1 MLLSLAASAQGM
13 KPVKDKATKK
23 YGYQAKG
30 KVWVIEPQFD
40 AAAKFDK
47 NGMAEVK
54 VNGRTGIIDGQG
66 TFIIPAEYD
75 NISKFDKFGYCELMQ
90 KSGSVKYRGIADLT
104 GRIVLPLEFR
114 DVAVSRD
121 GRLFFG
127 EKDAPVAGFGY
138 ERLWGIYNAAGQ
150 EIFAP
155 QFYTRPT
162 FNDGYA
168 VAIDGVK
175 RLKGIICEDGTVPVP
190 FEYLAITRSSGA
202 YKCLATD
209 FTRVFFSGDLRDK
222 QVFRQTGAVIPYDP
236 QGDPVRAAAYR
247 CGPVGVRFH
256 ENSLKLMELRRDLL
270 GATVLCADL
279 PIEWGYGRFVRFE
292 PFAVQPGTTGSMSF
306 SNQKSY
312 VLKALLYEADGSL
325 VKTISNYGYFEAE
338 CAQGLIYVAA
348 DGQRWLAMADIN
360 APGTRAYTLPLTG
373 YRELIHTDVC
383 HGLGIDPNAVSKLN
397 NHTDFVNR
405 CMDIIEAENVG
416 ITSYLP
422 IVQDGAFAYAERD
435 ASRGM
440 IFHRPFHMGEVVNC
454 SVKRSEGG
462 AEVKLLPEL
471 VCHFVDKLDD
481 PYYKMEGDEL
491 IYWGPNNAR
500 TVGLSLIAS
509 KRGGTQDD
517 VHSTGLAF
525 DLVLSLYEEDG
536 RWMRTLAIMPFA
548 DYVGHGMIVFEGPG
562 IALLTRDPFAPEP
575 KGVGASGQPGAMAGG
590 QPGAMPGGRPGA
602 MPGGRP
608 GAMPGGRPG
617 AGAGAGPKGELG
629 GAPRDKSTPATGSTT
644 TGGTRTTPT
653 PQGHAQ
659 PTQHGQKPAVTNDAP
674 TSRAEQAKLAQE
686 KKAEEERL
694 AAEQKKA
701 AEQAVRDRERG
712 IVRLSGEPAPHT
724 ISALEAVR

>member
-1 MLLSLAASAQGM
+1 MKHLNLLFCACAMLLSLAASAQGM

-23 YGYQAKG
+23 YGYQTKG
-30 KVWVIEPQFD
+30 KVWIIEPQFD

-54 VNGRTGIIDGQG
+54 LNGRTGIIDGQG
-66 TFIIPAEYD
+66 NFIIPAEYD
-75 NISKFDKFGYCELMQ
+75 NISKFDKYGYCELMQ
-90 KSGSVKYRGIADLT
+90 KEGSVKYRGIADIT

-127 EKDAPVAGFGY
+127 EKDAPVDGFGY

-155 QFYTRPT
+155 QFYIRPS

-168 VAIDGVK
+168 IATDGVK
-175 RLKGIICEDGTVPVP
+175 RLKGVICENGSVAVP

-209 FTRVFFSGDLRDK
+209 FSHVFISGDFSSR
-222 QVFRQTGAVIPYDP
+222 QAFRQTGAVIPYDP

-338 CAQGLIYVAA
+338 CAHGLIYVAA

-360 APGTRAYTLPLTG
+360 APGMRAYTLPLVG
-373 YRELIHTDVC
+373 YRELVHTDVF
-383 HGLGIDPNAVSKLN
+383 HGLGIDPNFVSKLS

-405 CMDIIEAENVG
+405 CMDIIDGENTG
-416 ITSYLP
+416 ITSYIPL
-422 IVQDGAFAYAERD
+422 VQDGALAHAERD
-435 ASRGM
+435 ASRSM
-440 IFHRPFHMGEVVNC
+440 VFHRPFRMGEVVNC
-454 SVKRSEGG
+454 SVKKSDAG
-462 AEVKLLPEL
+462 AEVKLHDEL
-471 VCHFVDKLDD
+471 VCHFIDKFED

-509 KRGGTQDD
+509 SRGGTRDD
-517 VHSTGLAF
+517 VHGTALAY

-548 DYVGHGMIVFEGPG
+548 DYVGNGMIVFAGPG
-562 IALLTRDPFAPEP
+562 IALLTRDPFDPRFEGLDKAGKSSAES
-575 KGVGASGQPGAMAGG
+575 GSASEATSGSAAGSGRTQPA
-590 QPGAMPGGRPGA
+590 
-602 MPGGRP
+602 
-608 GAMPGGRPG
+608 
-617 AGAGAGPKGELG
+617 
-629 GAPRDKSTPATGSTT
+629 
-644 TGGTRTTPT
+644 
-653 PQGHAQ
+653 PQGHSQ
-659 PTQHGQKPAVTNDAP
+659 PSQHGRQPATTTPAGP
-674 TSRAEQAKLAQE
+674 TSRAEQAKIAQE
-686 KKAEEERL
+686 KKAEEERQ

-701 AEQAVRDRERG
+701 AEQATRDRERR
-712 IVRLSGEPAPHT
+712 IVRLPGEPVPHT
-724 ISALEAVR
+724 LSALEAVR

>member
-1 MLLSLAASAQGM
+1 MLLSLAASAQDM

-66 TFIIPAEYD
+66 TFIIPPEYD
-75 NISKFDKFGYCELMQ
+75 NISKFDKFGFCELMQ
-90 KSGSVKYRGIADLT
+90 KEGSVKYRGIADLT

-121 GRLFFG
+121 GRFFFG

-138 ERLWGIYNAAGQ
+138 ERLWGIYDAAAR
-150 EIFAP
+150 EVFAP
-155 QFYTRPT
+155 QFYTRPSFT
-162 FNDGYA
+162 DGYA
-168 VAIDGVK
+168 IAVDGVK
-175 RLKGIICEDGTVPVP
+175 RLKGIICENGTVPVP
-190 FEYLAITRSSGA
+190 FEYLAITRSSGT

-209 FTRVFFSGDLRDK
+209 FSSVFFSGDLRDK
-222 QVFRQTGAVIPYDP
+222 QVFRKTGAVIPYDP

-256 ENSLKLMELRRDLL
+256 ENSLKLMETRIDLL
-270 GATVLCADL
+270 GATVLCSDL
-279 PIEWGYGRFVRFE
+279 PIEWGYGGRFVRFE
-292 PFAVQPGTTGSMSF
+292 PVAVQPGTTGSMSF
-306 SNQKSY
+306 SNQRSY

-325 VKTISNYGYFEAE
+325 VKEISSYGYFEAE
-338 CAQGLIYVAA
+338 CAQGLIYAA
-348 DGQRWLAMADIN
+348 ANGQRWLALADIN
-360 APGTRAYTLPLTG
+360 APGTRAYTMPLTG
-373 YRELIHTDVC
+373 YHELVHTDVC
-383 HGLGIDPNAVSKLN
+383 HGLGIDPNLVSKLN

-405 CMDIIEAENVG
+405 CMDIIDGENVG

-422 IVQDGAFAYAERD
+422 LVQDAAFAYAERD

-462 AEVKLLPEL
+462 AEVKLHPEL
-471 VCHFVDKLDD
+471 VCHFIDKFND

-500 TVGLSLIAS
+500 SIGLSLIAS

-517 VHSTGLAF
+517 IHGTGLAF

-536 RWMRTLAIMPFA
+536 RWLRTLAVAPFA
-548 DYVGHGMIVFEGPG
+548 DYVGNGMIVFEGLG
-562 IALLTRDPFAPEP
+562 IALLTRDPFAPAP
-575 KGVGASGQPGAMAGG
+575 QGVGAPGQHGAVAGG
-590 QPGAMPGGRPGA
+590 QPGAGVGSGSGNKPA
-602 MPGGRP
+602 
-608 GAMPGGRPG
+608 
-617 AGAGAGPKGELG
+617 
-629 GAPRDKSTPATGSTT
+629 ATGGS
-644 TGGTRTTPT
+644 RTTPA
-653 PQGHAQ
+653 PQGHSQ
-659 PTQHGQKPAVTNDAP
+659 PSQHGHTPAVTQTGP
-674 TSRAEQAKLAQE
+674 TSRTEQAKLAQE

-712 IVRLSGEPAPHT
+712 IVRLSGEPAAHT

>member
-1 MLLSLAASAQGM
+1 MLLSLAASAQDM

-66 TFIIPAEYD
+66 TFIIPPEYD

-138 ERLWGIYNAAGQ
+138 ERLWGIYDAAAR
-150 EIFAP
+150 EVFAP
-155 QFYTRPT
+155 QFYIRPS

-168 VAIDGVK
+168 IATDGVK

-190 FEYLAITRSSGA
+190 FEYLAITRSSGS

-222 QVFRQTGAVIPYDP
+222 QVFRHTGAVKPYDP

-256 ENSLKLMELRRDLL
+256 ENSLKLMETRIDLL
-270 GATVLCADL
+270 GAAVLCSDL
-279 PIEWGYGRFVRFE
+279 PIEWGFGGRFVRFE
-292 PFAVQPGTTGSMSF
+292 PVAVQPGTTGSMSF
-306 SNQKSY
+306 SNQRSY

-325 VKTISNYGYFEAE
+325 VKEISSYGYFEAE
-338 CAQGLIYVAA
+338 CAQGLIYAA
-348 DGQRWLAMADIN
+348 ANGQRWLALADIN
-360 APGTRAYTLPLTG
+360 APGIRAYTLPLTG

-517 VHSTGLAF
+517 VHSTDLAF

-536 RWMRTLAIMPFA
+536 RWLRTLAIMPFA
-548 DYVGHGMIVFEGPG
+548 DYVGNGMIVFEGPG

-575 KGVGASGQPGAMAGG
+575 KGVGASGQPGAMPGG
-590 QPGAMPGGRPGA
+590 QPGAMPGGQ
-602 MPGGRP
+602 
-608 GAMPGGRPG
+608 PG

-674 TSRAEQAKLAQE
+674 TSRVEQAKLAQE

-724 ISALEAVR
+724 ISALEGVR

>member
-575 KGVGASGQPGAMAGG
+575 KGVGA
-590 QPGAMPGGRPGA
+590 
-602 MPGGRP
+602 
-608 GAMPGGRPG
+608 
-617 AGAGAGPKGELG
+617 
-629 GAPRDKSTPATGSTT
+629 PRDKSTPATGSTT

-674 TSRAEQAKLAQE
+674 TSRVEQAKLAQE

-694 AAEQKKA
+694 AAEQKKS
-701 AEQAVRDRERG
+701 AEQAVRDRERR
-712 IVRLSGEPAPHT
+712 IVRLPGEPAPHT

>member
-1 MLLSLAASAQGM
+1 MLLSLAASAQGI

-23 YGYQAKG
+23 YGYQTKG
-30 KVWVIEPQFD
+30 KEWVIEPQFD
-40 AAAKFDK
+40 AAGKFDK
-47 NGMAEVK
+47 HGYAEVK
-54 VNGRTGIIDGQG
+54 IKEGRIKYHGIIDAGG
-66 TFIIPAEYD
+66 RFILQP
-75 NISKFDKFGYCELMQ
+75 
-90 KSGSVKYRGIADLT
+90 V
-104 GRIVLPLEFR
+104 FR

-121 GRLFFG
+121 GRLLLG
-127 EKDAPVAGFGY
+127 EMDAPVAGFGT
-138 ERLWGIYNAAGQ
+138 ERLWGVYDASGATVF
-150 EIFAP
+150 EP
-155 QFYTRPT
+155 QFYIRPS
-162 FNDGYA
+162 FNNDGT
-168 VAIDGVK
+168 AIATDGVK
-175 RLKGIICEDGTVPVP
+175 RLKGVICDDGSNPVP
-190 FEYLAITRSSGA
+190 FEYLAISRGSGG
-202 YKCLATD
+202 YECLATD
-209 FTRVFFSGDLRDK
+209 FSRVFFSGDLRDK

-270 GATVLCADL
+270 GATVLCSDL

-292 PFAVQPGTTGSMSF
+292 PVAVQPGTTGSMSF
-306 SNQKSY
+306 SNQRSY
-312 VLKALLYEADGSL
+312 VLKALLYEADGSF
-325 VKTISNYGYFEAE
+325 VKEISSYGYFEAE
-338 CAQGLIYVAA
+338 CAQGLIYAA
-348 DGQRWLAMADIN
+348 ANGQRWLVLADIN

-454 SVKRSEGG
+454 SVKKSEGG

-500 TVGLSLIAS
+500 TVCLSLIAS

-536 RWMRTLAIMPFA
+536 RWLRTLAIMPFA
-548 DYVGHGMIVFEGPG
+548 DYVGNGMIVFEGQG

-575 KGVGASGQPGAMAGG
+575 KGVGASR
-590 QPGAMPGGRPGA
+590 QPGAMPGGQ
-602 MPGGRP
+602 P

-644 TGGTRTTPT
+644 TGGSRTTPA

-674 TSRAEQAKLAQE
+674 TSRVEQAKLAQE

-701 AEQAVRDRERG
+701 AEQAVRDRERR
-712 IVRLSGEPAPHT
+712 IVRLPGEPIPHT
-724 ISALEAVR
+724 LSALEAVR

>member
-1 MLLSLAASAQGM
+1 MKHIETILCAFALLLSFSASAQNM

-23 YGYQAKG
+23 YGYQTKG

-90 KSGSVKYRGIADLT
+90 KEGSVKYRGIADLT

-127 EKDAPVAGFGY
+127 EKDASVAGFGY

-155 QFYTRPT
+155 QFYIRPS

-168 VAIDGVK
+168 IATDGVK
-175 RLKGIICEDGTVPVP
+175 RLKGIICENGSVPVP
-190 FEYLAITRSSGA
+190 FEYLAITRSSGS

-209 FTRVFFSGDLRDK
+209 FTHVFFSGDLSSK
-222 QVFRQTGAVIPYDP
+222 QVFRQAGAVIPYDP

-256 ENSLKLMELRRDLL
+256 ENSLKLMEVRRDLL

-279 PIEWGYGRFVRFE
+279 PIDWGYGRFVRFE

-306 SNQKSY
+306 SNQRSY

-360 APGTRAYTLPLTG
+360 APGMRAYTLPLVG
-373 YRELIHTDVC
+373 YHELVHTDVF
-383 HGLGIDPNAVSKLN
+383 HGLGIDPNFVSKLN

-509 KRGGTQDD
+509 SRGGTKDD
-517 VHSTGLAF
+517 VHGTGLAY

-548 DYVGHGMIVFEGPG
+548 DYVGNGMIVFEGPG
-562 IALLTRDPFAPEP
+562 IALLTRDPFDPRFEGLDKAGSGSGSGSEA
-575 KGVGASGQPGAMAGG
+575 ASGSAAGSG
-590 QPGAMPGGRPGA
+590 
-602 MPGGRP
+602 
-608 GAMPGGRPG
+608 
-617 AGAGAGPKGELG
+617 
-629 GAPRDKSTPATGSTT
+629 
-644 TGGTRTTPT
+644 RTTPA

-674 TSRAEQAKLAQE
+674 TSRVEQAKLAQE

-701 AEQAVRDRERG
+701 AQQAVRDRERG

>member
-1 MLLSLAASAQGM
+1 MKHLNLLFCACAMLLSLAASAQGM

-138 ERLWGIYNAAGQ
+138 ERLWGIYNVAGQ

-155 QFYTRPT
+155 QFYIRPS

-190 FEYLAITRSSGA
+190 FEYLAITRSSGS

-306 SNQKSY
+306 SNQRSY

-325 VKTISNYGYFEAE
+325 VKEISSYGYFEAE
-338 CAQGLIYVAA
+338 CAQGLIYAA
-348 DGQRWLAMADIN
+348 ANGQRWLALADIN

-440 IFHRPFHMGEVVNC
+440 IFHRPFHIGEVVNC

-517 VHSTGLAF
+517 VHGTGLAY

-548 DYVGHGMIVFEGPG
+548 DYVGNGMIVFAGPG
-562 IALLTRDPFAPEP
+562 IALLTRDPFDPRFEGLDKAGKSSAE
-575 KGVGASGQPGAMAGG
+575 SGSGSEATSGSAAGSGRTQPA
-590 QPGAMPGGRPGA
+590 
-602 MPGGRP
+602 
-608 GAMPGGRPG
+608 
-617 AGAGAGPKGELG
+617 
-629 GAPRDKSTPATGSTT
+629 
-644 TGGTRTTPT
+644 
-653 PQGHAQ
+653 PQGHSQ
-659 PTQHGQKPAVTNDAP
+659 PSQHGRQPATTTPAGP

>member
-40 AAAKFDK
+40 AAGKFDK

-75 NISKFDKFGYCELMQ
+75 KISKFDKFGYCELMQ

-155 QFYTRPT
+155 QFYTRPS

-168 VAIDGVK
+168 IATDGAK

-190 FEYLAITRSSGA
+190 FEYLAITRSSGS

-279 PIEWGYGRFVRFE
+279 PIEWGFGGRFVRFE
-292 PFAVQPGTTGSMSF
+292 PVAVQPGTTGSMSF
-306 SNQKSY
+306 SSQRSY

-325 VKTISNYGYFEAE
+325 VKEISSYGYFEAE
-338 CAQGLIYVAA
+338 CAQGLIYAA
-348 DGQRWLAMADIN
+348 ANGQRWLALADIN

-422 IVQDGAFAYAERD
+422 IVQDGALAYAERD

-440 IFHRPFHMGEVVNC
+440 IFHRPFHIGEVVNC

-536 RWMRTLAIMPFA
+536 RWLRTLAIMPFA
-548 DYVGHGMIVFEGPG
+548 DYVGNGMIVFEGQG

-575 KGVGASGQPGAMAGG
+575 KGIGAPG
-590 QPGAMPGGRPGA
+590 QPGAMPGGQPGA
-602 MPGGRP
+602 GVK
-608 GAMPGGRPG
+608 PG

-629 GAPRDKSTPATGSTT
+629 G
-644 TGGTRTTPT
+644 TRTTPA

-659 PTQHGQKPAVTNDAP
+659 PTQHGQKPAVTNNAP
-674 TSRAEQAKLAQE
+674 TSRVEQAKLAQE
-686 KKAEEERL
+686 KKAEEERR

>member
-1 MLLSLAASAQGM
+1 MKHIETILCAFAMLLSLAASAQDM

-30 KVWVIEPQFD
+30 KVWIIEPQFD
-40 AAAKFDK
+40 AAGKFDK

-54 VNGRTGIIDGQG
+54 LNGRTGIIDGQG

-75 NISKFDKFGYCELMQ
+75 NISKFDKYGYCELMQ
-90 KSGSVKYRGIADLT
+90 KEGSVKYRGIADIT

-127 EKDAPVAGFGY
+127 EKEAPVAGFGY

-155 QFYTRPT
+155 QFYIRPS

-168 VAIDGVK
+168 IATDGMK
-175 RLKGIICEDGTVPVP
+175 RLKGIICENGSVPVP
-190 FEYLAITRSSGA
+190 FEYLAITRSSGS

-209 FTRVFFSGDLRDK
+209 FTHVFFSGDLSSK
-222 QVFRQTGAVIPYDP
+222 QVFRQAGAVIPYDP

-360 APGTRAYTLPLTG
+360 APGMRAYTLPLVG
-373 YRELIHTDVC
+373 YHELVHTDVF
-383 HGLGIDPNAVSKLN
+383 HGLGIDPNFVSKLS

-405 CMDIIEAENVG
+405 CMDIIEGENTG
-416 ITSYLP
+416 ITSYIPL
-422 IVQDGAFAYAERD
+422 VQDGALAHAERD
-435 ASRGM
+435 ASRSKV
-440 IFHRPFHMGEVVNC
+440 FHRPFHMGEVVNC
-454 SVKRSEGG
+454 SVKRSDAG
-462 AEVKLLPEL
+462 AEVKLHDEL
-471 VCHFVDKLDD
+471 VCHFIDKFDD
-481 PYYKMEGDEL
+481 PYYKMEGEEI

-509 KRGGTQDD
+509 SRGGTKDD
-517 VHSTGLAF
+517 VHGTGLAY

-548 DYVGHGMIVFEGPG
+548 DYVGNGMIVFEGPG
-562 IALLTRDPFAPEP
+562 IALLTRDPFDPRFEGLDKAGSGSGSGSGSEA
-575 KGVGASGQPGAMAGG
+575 ASGSAAGSG
-590 QPGAMPGGRPGA
+590 
-602 MPGGRP
+602 
-608 GAMPGGRPG
+608 
-617 AGAGAGPKGELG
+617 
-629 GAPRDKSTPATGSTT
+629 
-644 TGGTRTTPT
+644 RTTPA
-653 PQGHAQ
+653 PQGHSQ
-659 PTQHGQKPAVTNDAP
+659 PSQHGRQPATTTPAGP

-686 KKAEEERL
+686 QKAEQERK
-694 AAEQKKA
+694 AAEEKKA
-701 AEQAVRDRERG
+701 AEQAVRDRERR
-712 IVRLSGEPAPHT
+712 IVRLPGEHIPHT
-724 ISALEAVR
+724 LSALEAVR

>member
-348 DGQRWLAMADIN
+348 DGQRWLALADIN

-435 ASRGM
+435 ASRSM
-440 IFHRPFHMGEVVNC
+440 VFHRPFHMGEVVNC

-575 KGVGASGQPGAMAGG
+575 KGVGA
-590 QPGAMPGGRPGA
+590 
-602 MPGGRP
+602 
-608 GAMPGGRPG
+608 
-617 AGAGAGPKGELG
+617 
-629 GAPRDKSTPATGSTT
+629 PRDKSTPATGSTT
-644 TGGTRTTPT
+644 TGGTRTTPA

-674 TSRAEQAKLAQE
+674 TSRVEQAKLAQE

>member
-1 MLLSLAASAQGM
+1 MKHLNLLFCACAMLLSLAASAQGM

-155 QFYTRPT
+155 QFYIRPS

-168 VAIDGVK
+168 IATDGVK

-190 FEYLAITRSSGA
+190 FEYLAITRSSGS

-256 ENSLKLMELRRDLL
+256 ENSLKLMELRRDFL

-325 VKTISNYGYFEAE
+325 VKTVSNYGYFEAE

-454 SVKRSEGG
+454 SVKRSDGG

-562 IALLTRDPFAPEP
+562 IALLTRDPFAPRFEGLD
-575 KGVGASGQPGAMAGG
+575 KAGKSSAESGSGSEATSGSAAGSGRTQPA
-590 QPGAMPGGRPGA
+590 
-602 MPGGRP
+602 
-608 GAMPGGRPG
+608 
-617 AGAGAGPKGELG
+617 
-629 GAPRDKSTPATGSTT
+629 
-644 TGGTRTTPT
+644 
-653 PQGHAQ
+653 PQGHSQ
-659 PTQHGQKPAVTNDAP
+659 PSQHGRQPATTTPAGP
-674 TSRAEQAKLAQE
+674 TSRVEQAKLAQE

>member
-1 MLLSLAASAQGM
+1 MKHLNLVFCACAMLLSLAASAQGM
-13 KPVKDKATKK
+13 KPVKDKTTKK

-138 ERLWGIYNAAGQ
+138 ERLWGIYDAAGQ

-175 RLKGIICEDGTVPVP
+175 RLKGIICEDGTIPVP

-312 VLKALLYEADGSL
+312 VLKALLYEADGRL

-348 DGQRWLAMADIN
+348 DGQRWLAMADLN

-517 VHSTGLAF
+517 VHGTGLAY

-562 IALLTRDPFAPEP
+562 IALLTRDPFAPAP
-575 KGVGASGQPGAMAGG
+575 QGLGATGQPGSMAL
-590 QPGAMPGGRPGA
+590 PGGKPGEGPTTKPGTVAGDRPSA
-602 MPGGRP
+602 SGG
-608 GAMPGGRPG
+608 
-617 AGAGAGPKGELG
+617 
-629 GAPRDKSTPATGSTT
+629 S
-644 TGGTRTTPT
+644 RTTPA
-653 PQGHAQ
+653 PQGHSQ

-674 TSRAEQAKLAQE
+674 TSRVEQAKLAQE

>member
-1 MLLSLAASAQGM
+1 MKHLNLLFCACAMLLSLAASAQGM

-66 TFIIPAEYD
+66 NFIIPAEYD

-90 KSGSVKYRGIADLT
+90 KDGSVKYRGIADLT

-138 ERLWGIYNAAGQ
+138 ERLWGIYDAAAR
-150 EIFAP
+150 EVFAP
-155 QFYTRPT
+155 QFYIRPSFT
-162 FNDGYA
+162 DGYA
-168 VAIDGVK
+168 IAVDGVK
-175 RLKGIICEDGTVPVP
+175 RLKGIICEDGTTPVP
-190 FEYLAITRSSGA
+190 FEYLAITRSSGT

-209 FTRVFFSGDLRDK
+209 FSSVFFSGDLRDK
-222 QVFRQTGAVIPYDP
+222 QVFRHTGAVKPYDP

-360 APGTRAYTLPLTG
+360 APGMRAYTLPLVG
-373 YRELIHTDVC
+373 YHELVHTDVF
-383 HGLGIDPNAVSKLN
+383 HGLGIDPNFVSKLS

-405 CMDIIEAENVG
+405 CMDIIDGENTG
-416 ITSYLP
+416 ITSYIPL
-422 IVQDGAFAYAERD
+422 VQDGALAHAERD
-435 ASRGM
+435 ASRSM
-440 IFHRPFHMGEVVNC
+440 VFHRPFHMGEVVNC
-454 SVKRSEGG
+454 SVKRSEGS
-462 AEVKLLPEL
+462 AEVKLHPEL
-471 VCHFVDKLDD
+471 VCHFIDKFND

-509 KRGGTQDD
+509 SRGGTKDD
-517 VHSTGLAF
+517 VHGTGLAY

-548 DYVGHGMIVFEGPG
+548 DYVGNGMIVFEGPG
-562 IALLTRDPFAPEP
+562 IALLTRDPFDPRFEGLDKAGKSSAE
-575 KGVGASGQPGAMAGG
+575 SGSGSEATSGSAAGSGRTQPA
-590 QPGAMPGGRPGA
+590 
-602 MPGGRP
+602 
-608 GAMPGGRPG
+608 
-617 AGAGAGPKGELG
+617 
-629 GAPRDKSTPATGSTT
+629 
-644 TGGTRTTPT
+644 
-653 PQGHAQ
+653 PQGHSQ
-659 PTQHGQKPAVTNDAP
+659 PSQHGRQPATTTPAGP

-686 KKAEEERL
+686 QKAEQERK
-694 AAEQKKA
+694 AAEEKKA
-701 AEQAVRDRERG
+701 AEQAVRDRERR
-712 IVRLSGEPAPHT
+712 IVRFSGEPVAHT

>member
-1 MLLSLAASAQGM
+1 MKHLNLLFCACAMLLSLAASAQGM

-155 QFYTRPT
+155 QFYIRPS

-168 VAIDGVK
+168 IATDGVK

-190 FEYLAITRSSGA
+190 FEYLAITRSSGS

-256 ENSLKLMELRRDLL
+256 ENSLKLMELRRDFL

-325 VKTISNYGYFEAE
+325 VKTVSNYGYFEAE

-562 IALLTRDPFAPEP
+562 IALLTRDPFAPRFEGLD
-575 KGVGASGQPGAMAGG
+575 KAGKSSAESGSGSEATSGSAAGSGRTQPA
-590 QPGAMPGGRPGA
+590 
-602 MPGGRP
+602 
-608 GAMPGGRPG
+608 
-617 AGAGAGPKGELG
+617 
-629 GAPRDKSTPATGSTT
+629 
-644 TGGTRTTPT
+644 
-653 PQGHAQ
+653 PQGHSQ
-659 PTQHGQKPAVTNDAP
+659 PSQHGRQPATTTPAGP
-674 TSRAEQAKLAQE
+674 TSRVEQAKLAQE

>member
-575 KGVGASGQPGAMAGG
+575 KGVGT
-590 QPGAMPGGRPGA
+590 
-602 MPGGRP
+602 
-608 GAMPGGRPG
+608 
-617 AGAGAGPKGELG
+617 
-629 GAPRDKSTPATGSTT
+629 PRDKSTPATGSTT

>member
-138 ERLWGIYNAAGQ
+138 ERLWGIYNVAGQ

-168 VAIDGVK
+168 IATDGVK

-517 VHSTGLAF
+517 IHSTGLAF

-562 IALLTRDPFAPEP
+562 IALLTRDPFDPRF
-575 KGVGASGQPGAMAGG
+575 KGLDKAGMSSAESGSGSEATSGSAAGSGRTQPA
-590 QPGAMPGGRPGA
+590 
-602 MPGGRP
+602 
-608 GAMPGGRPG
+608 
-617 AGAGAGPKGELG
+617 
-629 GAPRDKSTPATGSTT
+629 
-644 TGGTRTTPT
+644 
-653 PQGHAQ
+653 PQGHSQ
-659 PTQHGQKPAVTNDAP
+659 PSQHGRQPATTTPAGP
-674 TSRAEQAKLAQE
+674 TSRVEQAKLAQE

>member
-1 MLLSLAASAQGM
+1 MKHLNLLFCACAMLLSLAASAQGM

-30 KVWVIEPQFD
+30 KVWIIEPQFD

-54 VNGRTGIIDGQG
+54 LNGRTGIIDGQG
-66 TFIIPAEYD
+66 NFIIPAEYD
-75 NISKFDKFGYCELMQ
+75 NIGKFDKYGYCELMQ
-90 KSGSVKYRGIADLT
+90 KEGSVKYRGIADIT

-155 QFYTRPT
+155 QFYIRPS

-168 VAIDGVK
+168 IATDGVK
-175 RLKGIICEDGTVPVP
+175 RLKGIICENGSVPVP

-209 FTRVFFSGDLRDK
+209 FSHVFISGDFSSR
-222 QVFRQTGAVIPYDP
+222 QAFRQTGAVIPYDP

-360 APGTRAYTLPLTG
+360 APGMRAYTLPLVG
-373 YRELIHTDVC
+373 YRELVHTDVF
-383 HGLGIDPNAVSKLN
+383 HGLGIDPNFVSKLS

-405 CMDIIEAENVG
+405 CMDIIDGENTG
-416 ITSYLP
+416 ITSYIPL
-422 IVQDGAFAYAERD
+422 VQDGALAHAERD
-435 ASRGM
+435 ASRSM
-440 IFHRPFHMGEVVNC
+440 VFHRPFRMGEVVNC
-454 SVKRSEGG
+454 SVKKSDAG
-462 AEVKLLPEL
+462 AEVKLHDEL
-471 VCHFVDKLDD
+471 VCHFIDKFED

-509 KRGGTQDD
+509 SRGGTKDD
-517 VHSTGLAF
+517 VHGTGLAY

-548 DYVGHGMIVFEGPG
+548 DYVGNGMIVFAGPG
-562 IALLTRDPFAPEP
+562 IALLTRDPFDPRFEGLDKAGKSSAE
-575 KGVGASGQPGAMAGG
+575 SGSGSEATSGSAAGSGRTQPA
-590 QPGAMPGGRPGA
+590 
-602 MPGGRP
+602 
-608 GAMPGGRPG
+608 
-617 AGAGAGPKGELG
+617 
-629 GAPRDKSTPATGSTT
+629 
-644 TGGTRTTPT
+644 
-653 PQGHAQ
+653 PQGHSQ
-659 PTQHGQKPAVTNDAP
+659 PSQHGRQPATTTPAGP
-674 TSRAEQAKLAQE
+674 TSRAEQAKIAQE
-686 KKAEEERL
+686 KKAEEERQ

-701 AEQAVRDRERG
+701 AEQAARDRERR
-712 IVRLSGEPAPHT
+712 IVRLPGNPVPHT
-724 ISALEAVR
+724 LSALEAVR

>member
-1 MLLSLAASAQGM
+1 MKHLNLLFCACAMLLSLAASAQGM

-138 ERLWGIYNAAGQ
+138 ERLWGIYNVAGQ

-155 QFYTRPT
+155 QFYIRPS

-190 FEYLAITRSSGA
+190 FEYLAITRSSGS

-306 SNQKSY
+306 SNQRSY

-325 VKTISNYGYFEAE
+325 VKEISSYGYCEAE
-338 CAQGLIYVAA
+338 CAQGLIYAA
-348 DGQRWLAMADIN
+348 ANGQRWLALADIN

-440 IFHRPFHMGEVVNC
+440 IFHRPFHIGEVVNC

-517 VHSTGLAF
+517 VHGTGLAY

-548 DYVGHGMIVFEGPG
+548 DYVGNGMIVFAGPG
-562 IALLTRDPFAPEP
+562 IALLTRDPFDPRFEGLDKAGKSSAE
-575 KGVGASGQPGAMAGG
+575 SGSGSEATSGSAAGSGRTQPA
-590 QPGAMPGGRPGA
+590 
-602 MPGGRP
+602 
-608 GAMPGGRPG
+608 
-617 AGAGAGPKGELG
+617 
-629 GAPRDKSTPATGSTT
+629 
-644 TGGTRTTPT
+644 
-653 PQGHAQ
+653 PQGHSQ
-659 PTQHGQKPAVTNDAP
+659 PSQHGRQPATTTPAGP

>member
-138 ERLWGIYNAAGQ
+138 ERLWGIYDAAGQ

-168 VAIDGVK
+168 VATDGVK
-175 RLKGIICEDGTVPVP
+175 RLKGVICENGTVPVP
-190 FEYLAITRSSGA
+190 FEYLAITRSSGS

-562 IALLTRDPFAPEP
+562 IALLTRDPFDPRFEGLDNAGKSSAE
-575 KGVGASGQPGAMAGG
+575 SGSGSEATSGSAAGSGRTQPA
-590 QPGAMPGGRPGA
+590 
-602 MPGGRP
+602 
-608 GAMPGGRPG
+608 
-617 AGAGAGPKGELG
+617 
-629 GAPRDKSTPATGSTT
+629 
-644 TGGTRTTPT
+644 

-659 PTQHGQKPAVTNDAP
+659 PTQHGRQPATTTPAGP
-674 TSRAEQAKLAQE
+674 TSRVEQAKLAQE